1 MWVSVFLMRLCVPC
15 QRRVFVPSGWWH
27 AVLNLT
33 PTISVTENWAGH
45 FNIGEIIEEIKH
57 RPNTRHNEKTPA
69 PACLQQL
76 RGVPELKARFAKQ
89 LKQEL

>member
-1 MWVSVFLMRLCVPC
+1 
-15 QRRVFVPSGWWH
+15 VFVPSGWWH

-45 FNIGEIIEEIKH
+45 FNIGEIVQEIKR
-57 RPNTRHNEKTPA
+57 RPKTRHKEKTPA
-69 PACLQQL
+69 PDCLRRL
-76 RGVPELKARFAKQ
+76 RRVPGLKTLLAKP